1 MKILLCNQ
9 ESYMYRNLLLTPHM
23 LGVLCANQVRRLPY
37 RAN

>member
-1 MKILLCNQ
+1 MDTKEID
-9 ESYMYRNLLLTPHM
+9 LLLPPHM